1 MMSKSQSADRGQGRE
16 HSRHAAHDIDETVQ
30 QAALYAIEQLVAF
43 AQNRGLIGLQDTDY
57 SRNLLLEQFGFSEP
71 YFGGEAGGITAPEV
85 LQPVLNILIDYGY
98 AIGLI
103 SENTDTYRDLLD
115 SKIMGL
121 LMARPSEVIRDFRQ
135 TEAERGIEAA
145 TDAFY
150 QLSIDSNYIRMD
162 RIASNV
168 YWNQQTP
175 YGDMEITINL
185 SKPEKSPKE
194 IAMAKL
200 LPPPVYPKCQL
211 CRENVGY
218 AGRVNHP
225 SRQNLRII
233 PLELNGEPWFFQY
246 SPYVYYNEHCIVF
259 HHDHVPMKLT
269 KDTLWRLLAFTKA
282 FPHYFIGSNADL
294 PIVGGSILTH
304 DHFQGGRHTFPIE
317 KAGVDVVYRNEAFP
331 QVTAGIV
338 NWPMSVI
345 RFTSTDAEAL
355 LEAGNAAFE
364 AWKAYS
370 DPAADVLSHTEQ
382 DGEAVPHNTVTPIV
396 RRDAE
401 GRYQMDLVLR
411 NNRTSDEY
419 PEGIFHPH
427 REMHHIKKENIG
439 LIEVMGLAI
448 LPGRLKDE
456 LDGIADI
463 LCGNDEL
470 AVAMQQE
477 GHPLFKHADWIYQL
491 NTRFGRLPD
500 KETAVRTVQ
509 NEVGLKFS
517 EILEHAGVY
526 KRDSE
531 GQQAFGRFIKQLG
544 YTIGE

>member
-1 MMSKSQSADRGQGRE
+1 MSESQFAAKSHDEEQN
-16 HSRHAAHDIDETVQ
+16 RHLAHDIDETAQ
-30 QAALYAIEQLVAF
+30 QAALYAVEQLVAF
-43 AQNRGLIGLQDTDY
+43 AQKRGLISPQDIDY

-71 YFGGEAGGITAPEV
+71 YSGGEAGGITAPEV
-85 LQPVLNILIDYGY
+85 LQPVLNILIDYGF
-98 AIGLI
+98 ATGLI
-103 SENTDTYRDLLD
+103 PENTDTYRDLLD

-121 LMARPSEVIRDFRQ
+121 LMARPSEVVRDFQ
-135 TEAERGIEAA
+135 QMQAERGIEAA

-150 QLSIDSNYIRMD
+150 QLCIDSNYIRMD
-162 RIASNV
+162 RVSSNV
-168 YWNQQTP
+168 YWNQPTA

-269 KDTLWRLLAFTKA
+269 KDTLRRLLAFTKA

-317 KAGVDVVYRNEAFP
+317 KAGVDGVYHNKTFP

-345 RFTSTDAEAL
+345 RFTSADAEEL

-364 AWKAYS
+364 AWKAYN

-382 DGEAVPHNTVTPIV
+382 KGETVPHNTVTPIV

-401 GRYQMDLVLR
+401 GRFQMDLVLR

-448 LPGRLKDE
+448 LPGRLKEE

-470 AVAMQQE
+470 AAAIQEE
-477 GHPLFKHADWIYQL
+477 GHPLFKHADWIDQL
-491 NTRFGRLPD
+491 NTRFGRLSD

-526 KRDSE
+526 KRNSS
-531 GQQAFGRFIKQLG
+531 GQQAFGRFMQQLG
-544 YTIGE
+544 YTLGE